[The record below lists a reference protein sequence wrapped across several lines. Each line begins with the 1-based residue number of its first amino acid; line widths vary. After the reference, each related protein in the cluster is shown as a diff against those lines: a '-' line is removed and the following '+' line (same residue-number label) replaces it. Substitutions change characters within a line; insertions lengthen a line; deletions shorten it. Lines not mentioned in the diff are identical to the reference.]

1 MSVLDLP
8 KLALKARKMQ
18 SQMQATKA
26 VGKSGVIALIING
39 VYSIVDIEPDY
50 TELMKKF
57 PGVSEDVLK
66 KIVTTINND
75 TKKAVEDAKNQL
87 QKEMAANTSL
97 DDLRG
102 MLN

>member
-1 MSVLDLP
+1 MGVLDLP

-18 SQMQATKA
+18 SQMQATKS
-26 VGKSGVIALIING
+26 VGKSGTIALIING
-39 VYSIVDIEPDY
+39 VYSIVEVEPDY
-50 TELMKKF
+50 EELKKRF
-57 PGVSEDVLK
+57 PTIPEDVLRK
-66 KIVTTINND
+66 LVTTIAND
-75 TKKAVEDAKNQL
+75 TKKAVDDAKNQL

>member
-8 KLALKARKMQ
+8 KMALKARKMQ

-39 VYSIVDIEPDY
+39 IYSVVEIEPDFE
-50 TELMKKF
+50 ELKNRF
-57 PGVSEDVLK
+57 PNVPEDTLK
-66 KIVTTINND
+66 KIVTTITSD

>member
-1 MSVLDLP
+1 MGMLDLP

-18 SQMQATKA
+18 SQMQALKA

-39 VYSIVDIEPDY
+39 VYSVVEIEPDY
-50 TELMKKF
+50 EELAKRF
-57 PGVSEDVLK
+57 PNVPEDTLK
-66 KIVTTINND
+66 KIVTTVGND

-87 QKEMAANTSL
+87 QKEMASNTSL

>member
-1 MSVLDLP
+1 MGVLDLP

-18 SQMQATKA
+18 NQMQATKS

-39 VYSIVDIEPDY
+39 VYSVVEIEPDY
-50 TELMKKF
+50 E
-57 PGVSEDVLK
+57 ELK
-66 KIVTTINND
+66 KRFPNIPEDSLKKLVTTITND
-75 TKKAVEDAKNQL
+75 TKKAVEDAKTQL
-87 QKEMAANTSL
+87 QKEMAASTNL

>member
-1 MSVLDLP
+1 MGVLDLP

-18 SQMQATKA
+18 NQMQATKA

-39 VYSIVDIEPDY
+39 VYSIVETEPDY
-50 TELMKKF
+50 EELAKRF
-57 PGVSEDVLK
+57 PNVPEDTLK
-66 KIVTTINND
+66 KLVTTITTD
-75 TKKAVEDAKNQL
+75 TKKAVEDAKAQL

>member
-1 MSVLDLP
+1 MGVLDLP

-39 VYSIVDIEPDY
+39 VYSIVETEPDY
-50 TELMKKF
+50 EELAKRF
-57 PGVSEDVLK
+57 PNVPEDTLK
-66 KIVTTINND
+66 KIVTTVTND